1 MFEIK
6 YSFEAAVYYL
16 KCSAGFQENFNDR
29 TDVSNVKKE
38 KDFFKETS
46 LETSNRPL
54 KSDKITIQGIFV
66 QNMKK
71 IECVVLKIP

>member
-29 TDVSNVKKE
+29 TDVSNVKKR
-38 KDFFKETS
+38 KTCLKKC
-46 LETSNRPL
+46 LLKPL
-54 KSDKITIQGIFV
+54 TG
-66 QNMKK
+66 
-71 IECVVLKIP
+71 L